1 MESERVTLLDCVQR
15 IPSLIG
21 KVLSEQD
28 EMFADFDSYFRPR
41 KDDINEIVLIGSGTS
56 NTVSITARPFMERV
70 SGLVVRTSY
79 PNDCEGEGRVFNPHA
94 LYIFVS
100 QTGTSG
106 VVCHVMEELSAKG
119 LYCVSLTEGPETILA
134 KQSPCHIT
142 MNCGKEEYGM
152 RTIGY
157 TISVLDLML
166 LAVRI
171 GKIRGKLSKE
181 EVQAFTADAAKVPE
195 SHARIIPMAEKWFR
209 ENKRRMMRSD
219 CIIFTGADECYGLS
233 LEGAI
238 KFWEM
243 PQVISIG
250 YELEEGMHGPN
261 YGYTGRHCVIVLN
274 DGGRQSEKALS
285 LARYMKNELHNGYVI
300 GAEVADNEDL
310 KIDFA
315 STYFRVL
322 EMSAAVQTMA
332 YFLTIDGGRDLM
344 KPADHGNMSSYFSTH
359 FGW

>member
-1 MESERVTLLDCVQR
+1 MESEKVTLLDCIKR

-21 KVLSEQD
+21 KVLSEQE
-28 EMFADFDSYFRPR
+28 EMFADFDRYFEARAE
-41 KDDINEIVLIGSGTS
+41 KINEIVLIGSGTS
-56 NTVSITARPFMERV
+56 NTVSVTARPFMERV

-79 PNDCEGEGRVFNPHA
+79 PNDCEGEGRVFNPQA
-94 LYIFVS
+94 LYVFIS

-106 VVCHVMEELSAKG
+106 VVCHVMEKLSAKG
-119 LYCVSLTEGPETILA
+119 FACVSLTEGPETMLA
-134 KQSPCHIT
+134 KSSPCHIT

-171 GKIRGKLSKE
+171 GKIRGNISEE
-181 EVQAFTADAAKVPE
+181 EVQAFTADVAKVPA
-195 SHARIIPMAEKWFR
+195 SHAGIISQAEQWFR

-219 CIIFTGADECYGLS
+219 CIIFTGADECYGLA
-233 LEGAI
+233 LEGAV

-274 DGGRQSEKALS
+274 DGGRQSGKALS

-300 GAEVADNEDL
+300 GAEVADDEDL

-315 STYFRVL
+315 SINFRVL

-332 YFLTIDGGRDLM
+332 YFLTIDGGRDLT
-344 KPADHGNMSSYFSTH
+344 KPTDHKVMYSYFSTH